1 MAKVLELI
9 FVTEEGKSATISVD
23 NPKEPVEVNRVKL
36 AMEKIIAGNVFVTS
50 SGDFVDLKAAR
61 LIERNVE
68 EVELI

>member
-23 NPKEPVEVNRVKL
+23 NPKEPVEVNTVKF

-61 LIERNVE
+61 LVERNVE

>member
-9 FVTEEGKSATISVD
+9 FVTAEGKSATISVD
-23 NPKEPVEVNRVKL
+23 NPKDPVGVNTVKQ

-50 SGDFVDLKAAR
+50 SGNFVDLKAAR
-61 LIERNVE
+61 LVERNVE